1 MTLSLW
7 YSLFGIS
14 ALWRLGA
21 TAWVENYQPTN
32 DVANITLIESAS
44 QILCSFQTKVVY
56 VYFENG
62 TSSGYSGDILRY
74 LSDCGTSYITLR
86 NRVKTAPLELIKN
99 DGILLYLV
107 MIFHDASQRVDLGI
121 LRKKS
126 ATKHLSHIIMLI
138 MNSDTVT
145 ESWLRR
151 TFTIF
156 WQIWFLN
163 IVIMFKRDNV
173 LQVYRYSPFADE
185 FLINIQLDNQR
196 FPSMED
202 LFPKNLPN
210 MGGRPLRVCMYHDEV
225 RAIFTNP
232 KDDQTLIGSDAL
244 MSQFIAERLN
254 ATRIIRR
261 VSRFGNFTLKADI
274 CFKEIA
280 QELDDVAFNI
290 RFLAAPTFSREAEYT
305 FVHSRDSLCA
315 LVPKAKI
322 ATTFWNLFRSF
333 TVPVWLTILLSIP
346 LAYVFCNMVHL
357 RLNKS
362 EFDLL
367 QLYATTLTMP
377 LTRIPTRTPLRI
389 FLFFWLFYGML
400 ICNTF
405 KGNLT
410 SSLVFRTYLEDVNTL
425 KDLAE
430 SPYDLLAY
438 VRYKKHLDLFLNA
451 SDPYE
456 AIIKRKIVVVPDEE
470 VLAGIKKNNLSYAYV
485 QKYHFA
491 AFYANARIHSFRGR
505 PLFHVMS
512 ACLVPFHAVYIV
524 PYGSPYLGF
533 INRLIRSSHEFGYN
547 LHWESLMNAA
557 FLESGKRRIRNLRN
571 DDDPVVLKLGHFQ
584 TAFGILFVGL
594 TIATITFLWEKFRL
608 PHLKHIFNSLY

>member
-1 MTLSLW
+1 MQFCAVLP
-7 YSLFGIS
+7 
-14 ALWRLGA
+14 
-21 TAWVENYQPTN
+21 N
-32 DVANITLIESAS
+32 LI
-44 QILCSFQTKVVY
+44 I
-56 VYFENG
+56 YFCFFFLEFVL
-62 TSSGYSGDILRY
+62 I
-74 LSDCGTSYITLR
+74 R
-86 NRVKTAPLELIKN
+86 NRIKTAPLELIKN

-126 ATKHLSHIIMLI
+126 SAKHLSHVIMLI
-138 MNSDTVT
+138 INSNTVT
-145 ESWLRR
+145 ESWLRH

-173 LQVYRYSPFADE
+173 LQIYRYNPFADE
-185 FLINIQLDNQR
+185 FLIHIQLDNQR
-196 FPSMED
+196 FPKKDD
-202 LFPKNLPN
+202 LFPTNLPN

-225 RAIFTNP
+225 RAIFEDENDGQ
-232 KDDQTLIGSDAL
+232 KLIGSDAL

-254 ATRIIRR
+254 ATRIIHR
-261 VSRFGNFTLKADI
+261 VSMFGNFTLKADI

-280 QELDDVAFNI
+280 QELDDAAFNI
-290 RFLAAPTFSREAEYT
+290 RFLAAPTFSEQAEYT
-305 FVHSRDSLCA
+305 IVHSRDSLCA

-333 TVPVWLTILLSIP
+333 TITVWLTILLSIP
-346 LAYVFCNMVHL
+346 LAYIFCNLVHL

-367 QLYATTLTMP
+367 QLYAITLTMP

-400 ICNTF
+400 ICNAF

-430 SPYDLLAY
+430 SPYYLLTY
-438 VRYKKHLDLFLNA
+438 IRHTKHLDRFLNV

-470 VLAGIKKNNLSYAYV
+470 LLTGIKKNNRSYAYV

-491 AFYANARIHSFRGR
+491 AFYANARVHSLRGR

-533 INRLIRSSHEFGYN
+533 INRLIRSSHEFGYSI
-547 LHWESLMNAA
+547 HWESLMNAA
-557 FLESGKRRIRNLRN
+557 FIESGKKSIRNVMN

-584 TAFGILFVGL
+584 AAFGILFVGL
-594 TIATITFLWEKFRL
+594 TIASFAFVWEIFGQ
-608 PHLKHIFNSLY
+608 PDFKHILRSLY

>member
-1 MTLSLW
+1 MFFCI
-7 YSLFGIS
+7 YS
-14 ALWRLGA
+14 
-21 TAWVENYQPTN
+21 N
-32 DVANITLIESAS
+32 
-44 QILCSFQTKVVY
+44 
-56 VYFENG
+56 
-62 TSSGYSGDILRY
+62 
-74 LSDCGTSYITLR
+74 R
-86 NRVKTAPLELIKN
+86 NRVKTEPLELIKN

-107 MIFHDASQRVDLGI
+107 MIFHDASQRIDLGI

-126 ATKHLSHIIMLI
+126 SAKHLSHVIMLVI
-138 MNSDTVT
+138 NSETVT

-156 WQIWFLN
+156 WEIWFLN
-163 IVIMFKRDNV
+163 IVIMFKRGRL
-173 LQVYRYSPFADE
+173 LQIYRYNPFADQ

-196 FPSMED
+196 FPTIDD
-202 LFPKNLPN
+202 LFPTNLPN
-210 MGGRPLRVCMYHDEV
+210 MGGRPLRVCMYHDVV
-225 RAIFTNP
+225 RAIFKDDN
-232 KDDQTLIGSDAL
+232 DDQTLIGSDAL
-244 MSQFIAERLN
+244 MSHFVAERLN
-254 ATRIIRR
+254 ATRIIHR

-274 CFKEIA
+274 CFEEVT

-290 RFLAAPTFSREAEYT
+290 RFLAAPSFSQQAEYT
-305 FVHSRDSLCA
+305 IVHSRDSLCA
-315 LVPKAKI
+315 LVPKAKV

-333 TVPVWLTILLSIP
+333 TIPVWLTILLSVPI
-346 LAYVFCNMVHL
+346 AYIFCNLVHL
-357 RLNKS
+357 RLSKS

-377 LTRIPTRTPLRI
+377 LTRIPTRTSLRI

-425 KDLAE
+425 KDLAD
-430 SPYDLLAY
+430 SPYDLLTY
-438 VRYKKHLDLFLNA
+438 IRYMKHLDRFLNV

-456 AIIKRKIVVVPDEE
+456 AIIKRKIVVVPDKE
-470 VLAGIKKNNLSYAYV
+470 LLTGIQKNNLSYAYV

-505 PLFHVMS
+505 PIFHVMS

-533 INRLIRSSHEFGYN
+533 INRLIRSSQEFGYN
-547 LHWESLMNAA
+547 IHWESLMNAA
-557 FLESGKRRIRNLRN
+557 FIESGKKRIRNVGN

-584 TAFGILFVGL
+584 AAFGILFVGL
-594 TIATITFLWEKFRL
+594 TIASIAFLWEIFRQ
-608 PHLKHIFNSLY
+608 PNFKHILRSLY

>member
-1 MTLSLW
+1 MTLSPL
-7 YSLFGIS
+7 YCIFGIA

-21 TAWVENYQPTN
+21 TTWLGSFVPANSSTN
-32 DVANITLIESAS
+32 IALIESTS
-44 QILCSFQTKVVY
+44 KILCSFHTKVVY

-74 LSDCGTSYITLR
+74 LSDCGTSYIT
-86 NRVKTAPLELIKN
+86 APLELIKN

-107 MIFHDASQRVDLGI
+107 MILHDASQRVDLGI

-126 ATKHLSHIIMLI
+126 AAKHLSHVIMLI

-151 TFTIF
+151 TFAIF
-156 WQIWFLN
+156 WKIWFLN
-163 IVIMFKRDNV
+163 IVIMFRRDSV
-173 LQVYRYSPFADE
+173 LQIYRYNPFADE
-185 FLINIQLDNQR
+185 FLIHIQLYNER
-196 FPSMED
+196 LPSKEQ
-202 LFPKNLPN
+202 LFPTKLPD
-210 MGGRPLRVCMYHDEV
+210 MGGRPLHVCLYHDEV
-225 RAIFTNP
+225 RAIFEDER
-232 KDDQTLIGSDAL
+232 DDQNVIGSDAL
-244 MSQFIAERLN
+244 MSQFVAQRLN
-254 ATRIIRR
+254 ATRVIRR

-274 CFKEIA
+274 CFQEITK
-280 QELDDVAFNI
+280 ELDDVAFNV
-290 RFLAAPTFSREAEYT
+290 RFLAAPSFSQQAEYT
-305 FVHSRDSLCA
+305 IVHSRDSLCA

-333 TVPVWLTILLSIP
+333 TIPVWLTILLSIP
-346 LAYVFCNMVHL
+346 LAYIFCNLVHL
-357 RLNKS
+357 RLNQS

-367 QLYATTLTMP
+367 QLYAITLTMP
-377 LTRIPTRTPLRI
+377 LTRIPTRTSLRI

-410 SSLVFRTYLEDVNTL
+410 SSLVFRTYLDDVNTL

-430 SPYDLLAY
+430 SPYNLLAY
-438 VRYKKHLDLFLNA
+438 SRYTKHLDNFLND
-451 SDPYE
+451 SEPNE
-456 AIIKRKIVVVPDEE
+456 AIIKRKVVVVPDKEL
-470 VLAGIKKNNLSYAYV
+470 VTGIKRNNLSCAYV

-491 AFYANARIHSFRGR
+491 AFYANARIHYSRGR

-533 INRLIRSSHEFGYN
+533 INKLIRSSHEFGYAE
-547 LHWESLMNAA
+547 HWESLMNAA
-557 FLESGKRRIRNLRN
+557 FIESGKKSIRDVRN

-584 TAFGILFVGL
+584 AAFGILWVGL
-594 TIATITFLWEKFRL
+594 TIASIAFVWEMLEQPNFKRIL
-608 PHLKHIFNSLY
+608 RNLY